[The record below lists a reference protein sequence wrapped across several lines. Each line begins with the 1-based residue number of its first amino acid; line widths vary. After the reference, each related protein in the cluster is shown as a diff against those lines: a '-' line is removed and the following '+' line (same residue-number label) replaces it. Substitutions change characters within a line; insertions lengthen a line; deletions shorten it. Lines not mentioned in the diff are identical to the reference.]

1 MNKVEFVEWLEEEM
15 RVKNISRAELARL
28 SGISPPQISK
38 ILNMQSA
45 PSENSLSAI
54 AHAVGYP
61 PETVF
66 RLAGLLPDT
75 GEETSDLQE
84 LKHLY
89 SNASDQTKAEILDFV
104 RYKSKKQI

>member
-1 MNKVEFVEWLEEEM
+1 MNKIIFVEWLQNEM
-15 RVKNISRAELARL
+15 RVKNISQAELARL

-66 RLAGLLPDT
+66 RLAGLLPT
-75 GEETSDLQE
+75 SEEETPDLQE

-89 SNASDQTKAEILDFV
+89 SKASDKIKAEILDFV
-104 RYKSKKQI
+104 RYKIRR